1 MRSRLHPLPRCLRLV
16 ALALLV
22 LGLLVNPVLAAGCEL
37 EDMRV
42 AAGGSHEVAAAATD
56 PVEDTCCPGQLCG
69 ACCTAVTVMPL
80 ASAAALVA
88 SVIGSPSA
96 AEQAE
101 PGPAPRRA
109 EIRPPIDA

>member
-1 MRSRLHPLPRCLRLV
+1 MRSRLHPVPRCLRLL

-37 EDMRV
+37 KDMRL
-42 AAGGSHEVAAAATD
+42 ALGGSHEVVVDAAD
-56 PVEDTCCPGQLCG
+56 PGEDACCPGQVCG

-80 ASAAALVA
+80 ATAPALMARVIGGLPAAALV
-88 SVIGSPSA
+88 
-96 AEQAE
+96 E

-109 EIRPPIDA
+109 EIRPPIVA